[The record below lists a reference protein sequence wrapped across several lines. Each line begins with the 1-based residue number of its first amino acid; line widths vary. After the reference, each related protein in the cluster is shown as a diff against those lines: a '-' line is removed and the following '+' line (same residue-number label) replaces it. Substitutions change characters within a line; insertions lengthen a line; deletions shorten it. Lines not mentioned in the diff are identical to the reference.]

1 MTPTKGDVKHWLKAI
16 GKNRDWL
23 AMECGTEKGTVN
35 NWLSPSGPFP
45 ASAMLKIQS
54 LMSQYKTVQPE
65 DEPVQT
71 NRLVLEITEERM
83 RKYERAASEKGV
95 PLRQWLTDLADE
107 AAEERQLRP
116 THSPL
121 VPLVRQFPSH
131 ARHARREYSTQ
142 IIGNIAAG
150 SLAESDTVPSTIYM
164 EKPLG
169 KNEYVVRVEG
179 KSMEPLIP
187 DGSLVI
193 MRRHTTPPIP
203 KPGTIVEYNDG
214 RGVTLKKL
222 IRRKNG
228 IRAAAHQPRIQ
239 GHNPHG
245 RRQYLRNIYG
255 NPCKLPQRLSIRPC
269 QALFPFRKK
278 RLSAEKRAGNS
289 CFRKSDGQQAT
300 PCSSRQTYKNGSI
313 LTGFPVAC
321 TFRAI
326 SDSSLRKTTVRSAHR
341 PADG

>member
-131 ARHARREYSTQ
+131 AGHARHEYSTQ

-150 SLAESDTVPSTIYM
+150 SLAESDTVPSTITW
-164 EKPLG
+164 
-169 KNEYVVRVEG
+169 
-179 KSMEPLIP
+179 KSPW
-187 DGSLVI
+187 VK
-193 MRRHTTPPIP
+193 TNTW
-203 KPGTIVEYNDG
+203 
-214 RGVTLKKL
+214 
-222 IRRKNG
+222 
-228 IRAAAHQPRIQ
+228 
-239 GHNPHG
+239 
-245 RRQYLRNIYG
+245 
-255 NPCKLPQRLSIRPC
+255 
-269 QALFPFRKK
+269 
-278 RLSAEKRAGNS
+278 SA
-289 CFRKSDGQQAT
+289 
-300 PCSSRQTYKNGSI
+300 
-313 LTGFPVAC
+313 
-321 TFRAI
+321 
-326 SDSSLRKTTVRSAHR
+326 
-341 PADG
+341 

>member
-83 RKYERAASEKGV
+83 RKYER
-95 PLRQWLTDLADE
+95 
-107 AAEERQLRP
+107 QLRP

-131 ARHARREYSTQ
+131 AGHARREYSTQ

-164 EKPLG
+164 ERPLG

-193 MRRHTTPPIP
+193 MRRHTAPSIP

-222 IRRKNG
+222 IRRTNAETGKTEYVL
-228 IRAAAHQPRIQ
+228 QPI
-239 GHNPHG
+239 NPAFKD
-245 RRQYLRNIYG
+245 IT
-255 NPCKLPQRLSIRPC
+255 PM
-269 QALFPFRKK
+269 
-278 RLSAEKRAGNS
+278 
-289 CFRKSDGQQAT
+289 DG
-300 PCSSRQTYKNGSI
+300 GSI
-313 LTGFPVAC
+313 SGIYMETLVNY
-321 TFRAI
+321 
-326 SDSSLRKTTVRSAHR
+326 RK
-341 PADG
+341 G